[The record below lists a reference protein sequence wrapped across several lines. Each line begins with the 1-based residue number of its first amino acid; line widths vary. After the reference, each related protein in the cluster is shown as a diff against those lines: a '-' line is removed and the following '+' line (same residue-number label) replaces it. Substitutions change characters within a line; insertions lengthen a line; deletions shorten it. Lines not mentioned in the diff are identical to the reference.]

1 MDSNTRSAIIG
12 NLACFIAYLIFG
24 FNIVFCKNIADCG
37 VVSPMTLYLMR
48 ALGALALFWLI
59 SIFSRRTKKQEHP
72 ASEIFQPDTM
82 VERSDAPATSTAQI
96 HPASETFHPDTMV
109 ERSDAPA
116 TSTAQIHPASETFQ
130 PDTMVERPDASAA
143 PRKIGGIEV
152 RDMWKVAV
160 ASLLGLFLTQL
171 SFLKAVTL
179 TTALDISILS
189 LLSPIMALL
198 VAVAFRIERVTAG
211 GVTGLAISFAGVLFL
226 VLNTVSIRS
235 GAAHTSIGGIVL
247 MLVNTL
253 CFASYIVLFKR
264 TIEKYS
270 VVTFMKWMFLFST
283 LYALPF
289 GLKGL
294 FEVDCAALAPGIIW
308 QILFVVVCATF
319 ISYFLIPI
327 GQKRLNPVLLCM
339 YTYVQPIV
347 AMAISLAA
355 GMDTMTWGKAIAT
368 ALVFAGVSMV
378 NFAGKSRH

>member
-1 MDSNTRSAIIG
+1 MNSNTRSAIIG

-24 FNIVFCKNIADCG
+24 FNIIFCKNIADCG
-37 VVSPMTLYLMR
+37 LVSPMSLYLMR

-59 SIFSRRTKKQEHP
+59 SLFT
-72 ASEIFQPDTM
+72 
-82 VERSDAPATSTAQI
+82 
-96 HPASETFHPDTMV
+96 
-109 ERSDAPA
+109 
-116 TSTAQIHPASETFQ
+116 
-130 PDTMVERPDASAA
+130 
-143 PRKIGGIEV
+143 PRESIEL

-171 SFLKAVTL
+171 TFLKAVTL

-198 VAVAFRIERVTAG
+198 VAVAFRREKITVG
-211 GVTGLAISFAGVLFL
+211 GVVGLAISFFGVLFL

-235 GAAHTSIGGIVL
+235 GAAHTSLGGIVL

-253 CFASYIVLFKR
+253 SFASYIVLFKR
-264 TIEKYS
+264 TIKKYS

-294 FEVDCAALAPGIIW
+294 FEVDYAALTPSIVW
-308 QILFVVVCATF
+308 QILFVVVCSTF

-327 GQKRLNPVLLCM
+327 GQKRLHPVLLCM

-355 GMDTMTWGKAIAT
+355 GMDTMTWGKALAT
-368 ALVFAGVSMV
+368 VLVFAGVSIV
-378 NFAGKSRH
+378 NFVGKSRH

>member
-1 MDSNTRSAIIG
+1 MNSNTRSAIIG

-24 FNIVFCKNIADCG
+24 FNIIFCKNIADCG
-37 VVSPMTLYLMR
+37 LVSPMSLYLMR

-59 SIFSRRTKKQEHP
+59 SLFTKRPTESTAQRASASESFSDKELSYP
-72 ASEIFQPDTM
+72 ASEAFHLNNSA
-82 VERSDAPATSTAQI
+82 ERSDMTATS
-96 HPASETFHPDTMV
+96 
-109 ERSDAPA
+109 
-116 TSTAQIHPASETFQ
+116 
-130 PDTMVERPDASAA
+130 
-143 PRKIGGIEV
+143 RKIGGIEL

-171 SFLKAVTL
+171 TFLKAVTL

-198 VAVAFRIERVTAG
+198 VAIAFHGEKITAG
-211 GVTGLAISFAGVLFL
+211 GVIGLAISFFGVLFL

-235 GAAHTSIGGIVL
+235 GAAHTSLGGIVL

-253 CFASYIVLFKR
+253 SFASYIVLFRR
-264 TIEKYS
+264 TIKKYS

-294 FEVDCAALAPGIIW
+294 FEVDYAALTPSIVW
-308 QILFVVVCATF
+308 QILFVVVCSTF

-327 GQKRLNPVLLCM
+327 GQKRLHPVLLCM

-355 GMDTMTWGKAIAT
+355 GMDTMTWGKALAT
-368 ALVFAGVSMV
+368 VLVFAGVSIV
-378 NFAGKSRH
+378 NFVGKSRH

>member
-1 MDSNTRSAIIG
+1 MNSNTRSAIIG

-24 FNIVFCKNIADCG
+24 FNIIFCKNIADCG
-37 VVSPMTLYLMR
+37 LVSPMSLYLMR

-59 SIFSRRTKKQEHP
+59 SLFT
-72 ASEIFQPDTM
+72 
-82 VERSDAPATSTAQI
+82 
-96 HPASETFHPDTMV
+96 
-109 ERSDAPA
+109 
-116 TSTAQIHPASETFQ
+116 
-130 PDTMVERPDASAA
+130 
-143 PRKIGGIEV
+143 PRESIEL

-171 SFLKAVTL
+171 TFLKAVTL

-198 VAVAFRIERVTAG
+198 VAVAFRREKITVG
-211 GVTGLAISFAGVLFL
+211 GVVGLAISFFGVLFL

-235 GAAHTSIGGIVL
+235 GAAHTSLGGIVL

-253 CFASYIVLFKR
+253 SFASYIVLFKR
-264 TIEKYS
+264 TIKKYS

-294 FEVDCAALAPGIIW
+294 FEVDYAALTPSIIW
-308 QILFVVVCATF
+308 QILFVVVCSTF

-327 GQKRLNPVLLCM
+327 GQKRLNPILLCM

-355 GMDTMTWGKAIAT
+355 GMDTMTWGKALAT
-368 ALVFAGVSMV
+368 VLVFAGVSIV
-378 NFAGKSRH
+378 NFVGKSRH

>member
-1 MDSNTRSAIIG
+1 MNSNTRSAIIG

-24 FNIVFCKNIADCG
+24 FNIIFCKNIADCG
-37 VVSPMTLYLMR
+37 LVSPMSLYLMR

-59 SIFSRRTKKQEHP
+59 SLFT
-72 ASEIFQPDTM
+72 
-82 VERSDAPATSTAQI
+82 
-96 HPASETFHPDTMV
+96 
-109 ERSDAPA
+109 
-116 TSTAQIHPASETFQ
+116 
-130 PDTMVERPDASAA
+130 
-143 PRKIGGIEV
+143 PRESIEL

-171 SFLKAVTL
+171 TFLKAVTL

-198 VAVAFRIERVTAG
+198 VAIAFRGEKITAG
-211 GVTGLAISFAGVLFL
+211 GVIGLAISFFGVLFL

-235 GAAHTSIGGIVL
+235 GAAHTSLGGIVL

-253 CFASYIVLFKR
+253 SFASYIVLFRR
-264 TIEKYS
+264 TIKKYS

-294 FEVDCAALAPGIIW
+294 FEVDYAALTPSIVW
-308 QILFVVVCATF
+308 QILFVVVCSTF

-327 GQKRLNPVLLCM
+327 GQKRLHPVLLCM

-355 GMDTMTWGKAIAT
+355 GMDTMTWGKALAT
-368 ALVFAGVSMV
+368 VLVFAGVSIV
-378 NFAGKSRH
+378 NFVGKSRH

>member
-1 MDSNTRSAIIG
+1 MNSNTRSAIIG

-24 FNIVFCKNIADCG
+24 FNIIFCKNIADCG
-37 VVSPMTLYLMR
+37 LVSPMSLYLMR

-59 SIFSRRTKKQEHP
+59 SLFMKEPEHP
-72 ASEIFQPDTM
+72 ASE
-82 VERSDAPATSTAQI
+82 A
-96 HPASETFHPDTMV
+96 FHPDLSA
-109 ERSDAPA
+109 ERSEITANCEAQRVSASEAFHPNLSAERPKPSAPA
-116 TSTAQIHPASETFQ
+116 K
-130 PDTMVERPDASAA
+130 R
-143 PRKIGGIEV
+143 IGGIEL

-171 SFLKAVTL
+171 TFLKAVTL

-198 VAVAFRIERVTAG
+198 VAVAFRREKITVG
-211 GVTGLAISFAGVLFL
+211 GVIGLAISFFGVLFL

-235 GAAHTSIGGIVL
+235 GAAHTSLGGIVL

-253 CFASYIVLFKR
+253 SFASYIVLFKR
-264 TIEKYS
+264 TIKKYS

-294 FEVDCAALAPGIIW
+294 FEVDYAALTPSIIW
-308 QILFVVVCATF
+308 QILFVVVCSTF

-327 GQKRLNPVLLCM
+327 GQKRLNPILLCM

-355 GMDTMTWGKAIAT
+355 GMDTMTWGKALAT
-368 ALVFAGVSMV
+368 VLVFAGVSLV

>member
-48 ALGALALFWLI
+48 AIGALALFWLI

-72 ASEIFQPDTM
+72 ASE
-82 VERSDAPATSTAQI
+82 
-96 HPASETFHPDTMV
+96 TFHPDTMV
-109 ERSDAPA
+109 ERS
-116 TSTAQIHPASETFQ
+116 
-130 PDTMVERPDASAA
+130 DASAA

-270 VVTFMKWMFLFST
+270 VVTFMMWMFLFST

>member
-1 MDSNTRSAIIG
+1 MNSNTRSAIIG

-24 FNIVFCKNIADCG
+24 FNIIFCKNIADCG
-37 VVSPMTLYLMR
+37 LVSPMSLYLMR
-48 ALGALALFWLI
+48 AIGALALFWLI
-59 SIFSRRTKKQEHP
+59 SLFYKE
-72 ASEIFQPDTM
+72 QPY
-82 VERSDAPATSTAQI
+82 
-96 HPASETFHPDTMV
+96 PASETFHPNNL
-109 ERSDAPA
+109 
-116 TSTAQIHPASETFQ
+116 
-130 PDTMVERPDASAA
+130 VERPKASVPA
-143 PRKIGGIEV
+143 PKIGGIEL
-152 RDMWKVAV
+152 RDLWKVAV

-171 SFLKAVTL
+171 TFLKAVTL

-189 LLSPIMALL
+189 LLSPIMALI
-198 VAVAFRIERVTAG
+198 VAVTFRIYKFSLAG
-211 GVTGLAISFAGVLFL
+211 VAGLAISFCGVLFL

-235 GAAHTSIGGIVL
+235 GAASTSLGGIVL

-253 CFASYIVLFKR
+253 SFASYIVLFKR
-264 TIEKYS
+264 TIKKYG

-294 FEVDCAALAPGIIW
+294 FEVDYAALTPAIVW
-308 QILFVVVCATF
+308 QILFVVVCSTF

-368 ALVFAGVSMV
+368 ALVFIGVSLV
-378 NFAGKSRH
+378 NFAPGRRS

>member
-1 MDSNTRSAIIG
+1 MNSNTRSAIIG

-24 FNIVFCKNIADCG
+24 FNIIFCKNIADCG
-37 VVSPMTLYLMR
+37 LVSPMSLYLMR

-59 SIFSRRTKKQEHP
+59 SLFMKEPEHP
-72 ASEIFQPDTM
+72 ASEAFHPDPSA
-82 VERSDAPATSTAQI
+82 ERPDAPATS
-96 HPASETFHPDTMV
+96 
-109 ERSDAPA
+109 
-116 TSTAQIHPASETFQ
+116 
-130 PDTMVERPDASAA
+130 
-143 PRKIGGIEV
+143 RKIGGIEL

-171 SFLKAVTL
+171 TFLKAVTL

-198 VAVAFRIERVTAG
+198 VAVAFRREKITVG
-211 GVTGLAISFAGVLFL
+211 GVVGLAISFFGVLFL

-235 GAAHTSIGGIVL
+235 GAAHTSLGGIVL

-253 CFASYIVLFKR
+253 SFASYIVLFKR
-264 TIEKYS
+264 TIKKYS

-294 FEVDCAALAPGIIW
+294 FEVDYAALTPSIVW
-308 QILFVVVCATF
+308 QILFVVVCSTF

-327 GQKRLNPVLLCM
+327 GQKRLNPILLCM

-355 GMDTMTWGKAIAT
+355 GMDTMTWGKALAT
-368 ALVFAGVSMV
+368 VLVFAGVSLV

>member
-1 MDSNTRSAIIG
+1 MNSNTRSAIIG

-24 FNIVFCKNIADCG
+24 FNIIFCKNIADCG
-37 VVSPMTLYLMR
+37 LVSPMSLYLMR
-48 ALGALALFWLI
+48 AIGALALFWLI
-59 SIFSRRTKKQEHP
+59 SLFYKE
-72 ASEIFQPDTM
+72 QPY
-82 VERSDAPATSTAQI
+82 
-96 HPASETFHPDTMV
+96 PASETFHPNNSA
-109 ERSDAPA
+109 ERSGELELRL
-116 TSTAQIHPASETFQ
+116 SASETFH
-130 PDTMVERPDASAA
+130 PNNLVERPKASVPA
-143 PRKIGGIEV
+143 PKIGGIEL
-152 RDMWKVAV
+152 RDLWKVAV

-171 SFLKAVTL
+171 TFLKAVTL

-189 LLSPIMALL
+189 LLSPIMALI
-198 VAVAFRIERVTAG
+198 VAVTFRIYKFSLAG
-211 GVTGLAISFAGVLFL
+211 VAGLAISFCGVLFL

-235 GAAHTSIGGIVL
+235 GAASTSLGGIVL

-253 CFASYIVLFKR
+253 SFANYIVLFKR
-264 TIEKYS
+264 TIKKYG

-294 FEVDCAALAPGIIW
+294 FEVDYAALTPAIVW
-308 QILFVVVCATF
+308 QILFVVVCSTF

-368 ALVFAGVSMV
+368 ALVFIGVSLV
-378 NFAGKSRH
+378 NFAPGRRS

>member
-1 MDSNTRSAIIG
+1 MNSNTRSAIIG

-24 FNIVFCKNIADCG
+24 FNIIFCKNIADCG
-37 VVSPMTLYLMR
+37 LVSPMSLYLMR

-59 SIFSRRTKKQEHP
+59 SLFT
-72 ASEIFQPDTM
+72 
-82 VERSDAPATSTAQI
+82 
-96 HPASETFHPDTMV
+96 
-109 ERSDAPA
+109 
-116 TSTAQIHPASETFQ
+116 
-130 PDTMVERPDASAA
+130 
-143 PRKIGGIEV
+143 PRESIEL

-171 SFLKAVTL
+171 TFLKAVTL

-198 VAVAFRIERVTAG
+198 VAVAFRREKITVG
-211 GVTGLAISFAGVLFL
+211 GVVGLAISFFGVLFL

-235 GAAHTSIGGIVL
+235 GAAHTSLGGIVL

-253 CFASYIVLFKR
+253 SFASYIVLFKR
-264 TIEKYS
+264 TIKKYS

-294 FEVDCAALAPGIIW
+294 FEVDYAALTPSIVW
-308 QILFVVVCATF
+308 QILFVVVCSTF

-327 GQKRLNPVLLCM
+327 GQKRLHPVLLCM

-355 GMDTMTWGKAIAT
+355 GMDTMTWGKALAT
-368 ALVFAGVSMV
+368 VLVFAGVSLV